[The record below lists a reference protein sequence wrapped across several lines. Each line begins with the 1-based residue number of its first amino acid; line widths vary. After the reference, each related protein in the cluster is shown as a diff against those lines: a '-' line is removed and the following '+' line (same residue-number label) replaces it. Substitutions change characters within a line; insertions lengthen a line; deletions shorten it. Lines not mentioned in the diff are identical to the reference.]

1 MSNIIFLNIF
11 DWELVECK
19 NEHPVDMKGQLFC
32 IWKRNSKAGNYLVS
46 RRWQGQK
53 ENRKKKRGR
62 SWPGTHG
69 EEREMEMRAGVA

>member
-1 MSNIIFLNIF
+1 MGRGR
-11 DWELVECK
+11 E
-19 NEHPVDMKGQLFC
+19 
-32 IWKRNSKAGNYLVS
+32 
-46 RRWQGQK
+46 RRGDRVGQK